1 MELAARGETEHWL
14 SIHRSEPCALGLGN
28 PRQPARAWPR
38 SPRRLPL
45 LLRGYRRPPRITAA
59 PLERAGIPHGVA
71 VTGGGS
77 QPEAWGLAAEGSGGS
92 LQPAPPG
99 PRALLSRG
107 PRLPSEVPYRA
118 GPTPGAR
125 VVPGLLPGRSPSS
138 TPNLPHKSR
147 EWLRFTTRA
156 AFAHRHPRPPSP
168 GPFVSAR
175 SLGPASGLA
184 TTACALCPLPT
195 LLAAVTELRGRSSCQ
210 SPGASSAWGGGQRRR
225 GRQRG

>member
-1 MELAARGETEHWL
+1 MELAARGEMEHWL
-14 SIHRSEPCALGLGN
+14 SIHRSEPCALGLGD

-38 SPRRLPL
+38 SARRLPL

-77 QPEAWGLAAEGSGGS
+77 QPEAWGLAAAGIG
-92 LQPAPPG
+92 G
-99 PRALLSRG
+99 PRSPLSRAPG
-107 PRLPSEVPYRA
+107 PRLPSKVPYRA

-147 EWLRFTTRA
+147 EWLGFTTRA
-156 AFAHRHPRPPSP
+156 AFAHRHPTPSVPGAFRFRLERGPAPSALRPP
-168 GPFVSAR
+168 
-175 SLGPASGLA
+175 
-184 TTACALCPLPT
+184 PT
-195 LLAAVTELRGRSSCQ
+195 LLAAVTEPRGRSSCQ
-210 SPGASSAWGGGQRRR
+210 SPGAPSASGWGTEEREAEGLREEGGPEQH
-225 GRQRG
+225 